1 MPELEPPSKS
11 YPSLW
16 PSLLIAAILA
26 IAIPVIHFF
35 VSDPIGL
42 TLIFL
47 PIYITLAFAFIWPM
61 VVAGQGPIPGPWLQ
75 RHTVAL
81 VLFLTATGSS
91 ALWIV
96 TESRHATK
104 AEAEEQQKPQ
114 NLRAAQDIISSKGLF
129 AFTEPLKPGEEDA
142 LIRYLEGHPNMAASD
157 LLRLSELYQET
168 RLMHELVRFRLCP
181 PEALKIIFDK
191 TVKNN
196 EMPMSGVTHWA
207 VEDTFL
213 DIAHRAD
220 TPPDVLGKLL
230 NVAGSPEVRLA
241 ALKNPHVP
249 RSEKVAYEETL
260 CARPLAGSHYGEE
273 FQLAAADADAPPQVL
288 QCLADQ

>member
-142 LIRYLEGHPNMAASD
+142 LIRLSRGAS
-157 LLRLSELYQET
+157 
-168 RLMHELVRFRLCP
+168 
-181 PEALKIIFDK
+181 
-191 TVKNN
+191 
-196 EMPMSGVTHWA
+196 
-207 VEDTFL
+207 
-213 DIAHRAD
+213 
-220 TPPDVLGKLL
+220 
-230 NVAGSPEVRLA
+230 
-241 ALKNPHVP
+241 
-249 RSEKVAYEETL
+249 
-260 CARPLAGSHYGEE
+260 
-273 FQLAAADADAPPQVL
+273 
-288 QCLADQ
+288 